1 MARFYRRLFDE
12 EDGTIRFE
20 VAKEIVLRL
29 LQGEG
34 QEVDGGYTLIAPD
47 PAKPAN
53 KRPIPTPVV
62 QALRAYEGFQIG
74 NYVAVQ
80 FNAAEA
86 PADSSIRNDNC
97 VCDAVG
103 ISVDRREVRTIITE
117 R

>member
-20 VAKEIVLRL
+20 VAINVVQRL

-34 QEVDGGYTLIAPD
+34 EDVAGGYTLIAPD
-47 PAKPAN
+47 PAKPTV
-53 KRPIPTPVV
+53 KKSIPTPVV
-62 QALRAYEGFQIG
+62 QALRDDEGFPIG

-80 FNAAEA
+80 FNADAA

-97 VCDAVG
+97 HCDAVG
-103 ISVDRREVRTIITE
+103 ITVERREVRTIITE